1 MNNTIKKE
9 KIGMDMTEGAVMK
22 TLLLFSMPLIAANL
36 LQEFYSMVD
45 LMVIGQFAGSV
56 GTVGVSTG
64 GEIADILARFILPSW
79 PEPEKRNE

>member
-45 LMVIGQFAGSV
+45 LLSLIH
-56 GTVGVSTG
+56 
-64 GEIADILARFILPSW
+64 I
-79 PEPEKRNE
+79 